1 MAGSPVEQENTTS
14 SSSDD
19 RPFIDD
25 SIDSSLIGTESSVDS
40 STISKPKEESA
51 KSHHHI
57 SDTSN
62 EQTSPPINTNTDEW
76 TKLRQKYKPL
86 LQKLSDKVGK
96 IDEKRLISSE
106 SYLNGSEPALFT
118 NLEYTTKLN
127 TNGTEIISV
136 NRRISNKE
144 SSTNYISSAAL
155 LCGTALGCGLLNLPT
170 AISTSGYLPTLV
182 ATLVAWVYMTISAL
196 LTSELLINRCGETGR
211 VRNVGL
217 LELYNSYLG
226 NVGGK
231 LAGFGFLIVS
241 YLVLGVYLSEGGDQL
256 MKLLQ
261 MSGLDD
267 ILDGGTI
274 YMNAQ
279 LKASAW
285 TGDMSFFNTD
295 AFVARSIF
303 ALGLGLFLSTADLF
317 NTVQKSMTHLFVPLT
332 LVAFLGAVCVGL
344 PTTNF
349 GALIASENQHPE
361 VVLNSFPLLFMS
373 WTYHGVVPRVVYDL
387 EGDKNKITK
396 AILLGKSL
404 FVFACWFGLIVCCMR
419 SMLTRCV
426 TVSHQPPNIYSH
438 IGSTTALIIYL
449 IWNAMILGNAS
460 QSGATA
466 ASASSLIQE
475 LQESSNVVLGD
486 MVSVRDPSAITTVSS
501 TISPSLDIQNF
512 SPLLQ
517 SSIAIVSELAVIT
530 SLTGV
535 VLGFVNEFNDAIG
548 FENGASKSYGP
559 REDFKKWVVALLTLL
574 PPAFVSIGL
583 GYYSDQFDINNF
595 NIIDYTGIFGASVL
609 FLILPALM
617 AWQSRYGEEDPRPLT
632 VRPMVPLGK
641 ISLSSL
647 YKAAGTLILEQ
658 GLEKIGVFDFI
669 KGLLHL

>member
-1 MAGSPVEQENTTS
+1 MARSPIEQENTTS
-14 SSSDD
+14 SDD
-19 RPFIDD
+19 IPYLIND
-25 SIDSSLIGTESSVDS
+25 SIDNSLIGTESFVDS
-40 STISKPKEESA
+40 STISPQPEKESS
-51 KSHHHI
+51 KSHHHNP
-57 SDTSN
+57 DTSN
-62 EQTSPPINTNTDEW
+62 EQTSPIDTNDDEW

-96 IDEKRLISSE
+96 IDENRLISSE
-106 SYLNGSEPALFT
+106 SYLNGSEPSLFT
-118 NLEYTTKLN
+118 NLEYTTKFN

-136 NRRISNKE
+136 NRRISTTE

-267 ILDGGTI
+267 ILDGGTM

-285 TGDMSFFNTD
+285 TGDISFFNTD
-295 AFVARSIF
+295 AFIARSIF

-344 PTTNF
+344 PTINF

-396 AILLGKSL
+396 AILLGKSCCICML
-404 FVFACWFGLIVCCMR
+404 VWFDNLYRRGQC
-419 SMLTRCV
+419 
-426 TVSHQPPNIYSH
+426 
-438 IGSTTALIIYL
+438 
-449 IWNAMILGNAS
+449 S
-460 QSGATA
+460 QD
-466 ASASSLIQE
+466 
-475 LQESSNVVLGD
+475 V
-486 MVSVRDPSAITTVSS
+486 
-501 TISPSLDIQNF
+501 
-512 SPLLQ
+512 SPLLINRL
-517 SSIAIVSELAVIT
+517 SYIT
-530 SLTGV
+530 
-535 VLGFVNEFNDAIG
+535 
-548 FENGASKSYGP
+548 
-559 REDFKKWVVALLTLL
+559 
-574 PPAFVSIGL
+574 
-583 GYYSDQFDINNF
+583 
-595 NIIDYTGIFGASVL
+595 
-609 FLILPALM
+609 LM
-617 AWQSRYGEEDPRPLT
+617 QAQPL
-632 VRPMVPLGK
+632 
-641 ISLSSL
+641 
-647 YKAAGTLILEQ
+647 
-658 GLEKIGVFDFI
+658 
-669 KGLLHL
+669 H